1 VYTKLWSPGADLIRH
16 KYIARARGAKKS
28 PVFFVLALALG
39 MNVGVAV
46 FITSGAV
53 IIIRFVFNL
62 DL

>member
-1 VYTKLWSPGADLIRH
+1 MIRH
-16 KYIARARGAKKS
+16 KYRARARGAKKS

>member
-16 KYIARARGAKKS
+16 KYRARGAKKS

>member
-1 VYTKLWSPGADLIRH
+1 
-16 KYIARARGAKKS
+16 
-28 PVFFVLALALG
+28 VFFLLALALG

>member
-1 VYTKLWSPGADLIRH
+1 MYTKLWSPAADLIRH
-16 KYIARARGAKKS
+16 KYRAPRGAKKS

>member
-1 VYTKLWSPGADLIRH
+1 
-16 KYIARARGAKKS
+16 
-28 PVFFVLALALG
+28 VFFVLALALG

-46 FITSGAV
+46 FITWGAV

>member
-1 VYTKLWSPGADLIRH
+1 M
-16 KYIARARGAKKS
+16 
-28 PVFFVLALALG
+28 FFVLALALG

-46 FITSGAV
+46 LITSGGV